1 LLLITSLPKETVM
14 DNGPEFTG
22 RALLPWSARTG
33 VRLRFVQS
41 GKPIQNAFVES
52 FIGRA
57 RNECLNQHWFGSRAG
72 AALVPR
78 PQRLTFARG
87 SNLLG

>member
-14 DNGPEFTG
+14 VNGPEFTD
-22 RALLPWSARTG
+22 RPLLAWSARTG
-33 VRLRFVQS
+33 VRLRFVQPRR
-41 GKPIQNAFVES
+41 PIQNAFVES

-72 AALVPR
+72 AALVLR

-87 SNLLG
+87 SNCWG